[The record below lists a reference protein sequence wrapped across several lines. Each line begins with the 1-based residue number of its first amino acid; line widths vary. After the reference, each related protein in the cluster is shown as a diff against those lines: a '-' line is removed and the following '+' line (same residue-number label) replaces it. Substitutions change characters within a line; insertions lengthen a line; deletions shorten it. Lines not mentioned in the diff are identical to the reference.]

1 MRRDHSLAGASG
13 ATAAAAAA
21 RAAAIEAAVEAG
33 AKPVEVE
40 GLSKSYAARLMQLAR
55 LDLIVIDDWGLAA
68 PSAAERSDLLELLD
82 DRVGSRSTVITSQLP
97 IEHWH
102 AYLGDPT
109 FADAILALETSHPDA
124 RYEWVSMSLADI
136 RVPDDE
142 WERVYGARARE
153 MMEADILEP
162 RATDAIGRAARD

>member
-1 MRRDHSLAGASG
+1 M
-13 ATAAAAAA
+13 
-21 RAAAIEAAVEAG
+21 
-33 AKPVEVE
+33 
-40 GLSKSYAARLMQLAR
+40 
-55 LDLIVIDDWGLAA
+55 
-68 PSAAERSDLLELLD
+68 
-82 DRVGSRSTVITSQLP
+82 
-97 IEHWH
+97 
-102 AYLGDPT
+102 
-109 FADAILALETSHPDA
+109 ILALETSHPDA